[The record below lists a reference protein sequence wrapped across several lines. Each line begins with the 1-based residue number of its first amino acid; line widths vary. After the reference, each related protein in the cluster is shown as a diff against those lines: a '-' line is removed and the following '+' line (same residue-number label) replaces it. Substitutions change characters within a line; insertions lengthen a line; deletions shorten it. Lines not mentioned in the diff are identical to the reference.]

1 MKEIRLRGRGGQG
14 VVIAAEML
22 AYAFV
27 LEGKY
32 ASSFAS
38 FGPERRGAP
47 VSSFLRFD
55 DKPVRDTHQ
64 IYNPDCLIILDP
76 FEAKSPAVL
85 QGLRGDGIVV
95 VNTSK
100 QSLPIS
106 HENLK
111 KVGIIDAT
119 AIALKEIK
127 RPISNTCLMGA
138 FAKVT
143 GWVSLDSVISSL
155 KMYFEGEILERNA
168 NSARRGYES
177 VKVTSLVASE

>member
-1 MKEIRLRGRGGQG
+1 MQEIRIHGRGGQG
-14 VVIAAEML
+14 AVIAGEML

-47 VSSFLRFD
+47 ISSFLRFD

-64 IYNPDCLIILDP
+64 IYNPDCVIILDP
-76 FEAKSPAVL
+76 FEAKLPTVL
-85 QGLRGDGIVV
+85 EGLRGDGIVI

-100 QSLPIS
+100 QSLSIS
-106 HENLK
+106 YENLK
-111 KVGIIDAT
+111 KVGIVDAT

-138 FAKVT
+138 FARVT

-155 KMYFEGEILERNA
+155 EMYFSGETLERNA

-177 VKVTSLVASE
+177 VKVTNLIAGE

>member
-14 VVIAAEML
+14 AVIAAEML

-55 DKPVRDTHQ
+55 AKPIRDTHQ

-76 FEAKSPAVL
+76 FEAKLPAVL
-85 QGLRGDGIVV
+85 EGLRGDGIVV
-95 VNTSK
+95 ANTSK
-100 QSLPIS
+100 QSLSIS

-111 KVGIIDAT
+111 KVGLLDAT
-119 AIALKEIK
+119 AIALKEIR

-155 KMYFEGEILERNA
+155 EMYFEGEVLERNA
-168 NSARRGYES
+168 NAARRGYES
-177 VKVTSLVASE
+177 VKVTSLVAGE